1 MKILAIN
8 PGSTSTKVALFE
20 NTTPLVELTLRHS
33 AEELSRFK
41 SVMDQFDF
49 RKQIIFDALAESRV
63 DIHSLDAVI
72 GRGGLIRPIPSG
84 VYEVNDALEEDL
96 RHSPIGEHASNLGGL
111 IAREIAREA
120 GTRAFI
126 ADPVVVDEL
135 QPVARICGLPEV
147 KRISIFHALNQKA
160 IARIYAKKMGRK
172 YEEMNLVIAHLGGGI
187 SVGAHRKGEVIDV
200 NNALDG
206 DGPFSP
212 ERAGSIPSAAL
223 ADLCFSGKY
232 TRKEIEKMLC
242 GKGGLVALLG
252 TNDTRETMRRMEH
265 GDKEAR
271 IIMEAMCYNVAK
283 WIGSMA
289 VVLKGEIDAIILT
302 GGIAHSGQI
311 CRMITEQVAFLAPVV
326 VMAGENELEALAA
339 NALRVIE
346 GEEAAKI
353 YK

>member
-1 MKILAIN
+1 M
-8 PGSTSTKVALFE
+8 GRRSKVDLYG
-20 NTTPLVELTLRHS
+20 LVDR
-33 AEELSRFK
+33 
-41 SVMDQFDF
+41 
-49 RKQIIFDALAESRV
+49 
-63 DIHSLDAVI
+63 
-72 GRGGLIRPIPSG
+72 
-84 VYEVNDALEEDL
+84 
-96 RHSPIGEHASNLGGL
+96 
-111 IAREIAREA
+111 
-120 GTRAFI
+120 
-126 ADPVVVDEL
+126 VVDL
-135 QPVARICGLPEV
+135 Y
-147 KRISIFHALNQKA
+147 HNQK
-160 IARIYAKKMGRK
+160 K
-172 YEEMNLVIAHLGGGI
+172 
-187 SVGAHRKGEVIDV
+187 
-200 NNALDG
+200 
-206 DGPFSP
+206 
-212 ERAGSIPSAAL
+212 
-223 ADLCFSGKY
+223 
-232 TRKEIEKMLC
+232 TQKEIEKMLC

-326 VMAGENELEALAA
+326 VRAGENELEALAA

>member
-20 NTTPLVELTLRHS
+20 NTEPILELTLRHS
-33 AEELSRFK
+33 AEELAAFG
-41 SVMDQFDF
+41 SVMDQFNF
-49 RKQIIFDALAESRV
+49 RKQIIINALTEAHV
-63 DIHSLDAVI
+63 DIHSIDAVI

-84 VYEVNDALEEDL
+84 VYEVNDALEKDL

-111 IAREIAREA
+111 IAQEIAREA
-120 GTRAFI
+120 GARAFI

-160 IARIYAKKMGRK
+160 IARAYAKEVGRK
-172 YEEMNLVIAHLGGGI
+172 YETLDLIVAHLGGGI
-187 SVGAHRKGEVIDV
+187 SVGAHHHGEVIDV

-212 ERAGSIPSAAL
+212 ERAGSIPAGAL

-232 TRKEIEKMLC
+232 TRNEIEKMLC

-252 TNDTRETMRRMEH
+252 TNDMREVTTRIEQ
-265 GDKEAR
+265 GDERAR
-271 IIMEAMCYNVAK
+271 IVTEAMCYNVAK
-283 WIGSMA
+283 WIGAMA
-289 VVLKGEIDAIILT
+289 VVLKGEVDAIILT
-302 GGIAHSGQI
+302 GGIAHSELV
-311 CRMITEQVAFLAPVV
+311 CRLISEQVSFLAPVKI
-326 VMAGENELEALAA
+326 MAGENELEALAA
-339 NALRVIE
+339 NALRIIS
-346 GEEAAKI
+346 GEDKAKA
-353 YK
+353 YQ